1 MKKILAILLLL
12 APCAAS
18 AEGLSGAYVGVNG
31 GFATINAGTY
41 VQKSANS
48 LVGLGYASAL
58 VTSEQSSVN
67 YKVFTGYNINKNFA
81 VEAFYT
87 SLGSYNMTAA
97 TTGPVR
103 SATGTNKASAYGV
116 DVLAKLP
123 VAETNSVYLRVGYF
137 QATYDTTLTG
147 NLITGGNAALSSKSS
162 NIKFGIGGDYG
173 ITENFSLR
181 TDWEYYNN
189 KDTPVNV
196 LSLGLVANF

>member
-1 MKKILAILLLL
+1 MKKTLAILLLL
-12 APCAAS
+12 APCTAS

-31 GFATINAGTY
+31 GFSTINAGTY

-48 LVGLGYASAL
+48 IVGLGYTSAL
-58 VTSEQSSVN
+58 VTSEQKSAN
-67 YKVFTGYNINKNFA
+67 YKVFAGYNINKNLA
-81 VEAFYT
+81 VEAFYA
-87 SLGSYNMTAA
+87 SLGSYNLTLA

-103 SATGTNKASAYGV
+103 NATGTNKVKAYGI

-137 QATYDTTLTG
+137 QAKADTTLTG
-147 NLITGGNAALSSKSS
+147 NLVIGGNAALSSRSS
-162 NIKFGIGGDYG
+162 NVKFGIGGDYG

-181 TDWEYYNN
+181 TDWEYYNH

-196 LSLGLVANF
+196 FSLGLVANF